1 MKNFICF
8 PKHFFLQNDF
18 IDTKNAVLTGRPN
31 FSCSIT
37 GNYPIKSPQKMQKLF
52 KTFFFKLFPWRGRK
66 QLESPAD
73 FFFDSQPNFS
83 ARYSKKYQ
91 FVSFAKK
98 TFTRKFPLKPRI
110 QFWQPGSF
118 FLRNLVKKIAQCP
131 KLKKKRLEIK
141 LFFVK
146 MLFWTRRMQF

>member
-8 PKHFFLQNDF
+8 SKQFFLQNDF

-52 KTFFFKLFPWRGRK
+52 KTIFFKLFPRSGRK

-73 FFFDSQPNFS
+73 FFWQPPEL
-83 ARYSKKYQ
+83 
-91 FVSFAKK
+91 
-98 TFTRKFPLKPRI
+98 FPLDI
-110 QFWQPGSF
+110 QRRTLCKFCKKFSFENFHWNRESSFDNPATF
-118 FLRNLVKKIAQCP
+118 FLQNLVKKIAQCP
-131 KLKKKRLEIK
+131 KMKKKLKIK
-141 LFFVK
+141 VFFVK
-146 MLFWTRRMQF
+146 VLFWIRRMQF